1 MSCIRQLGWAAA
13 FAVAVLAV
21 GPGARGQDPQP
32 PVNIDFEGV
41 VVAARN
47 AGSNRGPGP
56 NYRDFNEVTRGA
68 EKIDGLFTLYKT
80 GDHLYAEIRPDQ
92 FNHPLLA
99 PVTVARGMG
108 QAGVPVRDDF
118 DERVLVFRRVGER
131 IQVVQRNI
139 HYKAPAGTPLAKSV
153 SQNYTDSVLIALP
166 IITINPMRGG
176 AVLIDFSDVFM
187 GDFAQIPLGMVDR
200 SRSHWSKVK
209 GFPNN
214 MELELEATY
223 TGGYRRMGIGRVD
236 GVADPKGITLV
247 LHFSLMRAPDMGY
260 HPRLADDRMG
270 HFLSATKDFGV
281 TDADSNF
288 VRYIN
293 RWRLEKSDPRAKL
306 SPPRKQIV
314 WYVEDTV
321 PLEYRPYVED
331 GISEW
336 NKAFEKIGIRN
347 AIAVRWEQEGR
358 DEFDPED
365 TNYCTFRWVTSDAE
379 LAMSCLRANPMTGEM
394 IDGDVIFNAGFIRY
408 WKQSYALLIGSTT
421 TTAGDVQASP
431 LAFGEVISPILASK
445 MGYGMPAA
453 RALLGQG
460 VLDKGPGQMVP
471 EAVPADQNFLEWQL
485 ARNLARGSRGFC
497 QFQTGF
503 QHDFGLAAIALADT
517 PKPEAPKSDKDKKDD
532 KDKTSKK
539 PEPKP
544 ELPEEFIGQAIKH
557 IVMHEVGHS
566 LGLRHNFKASTMLTQ
581 DQLHDQAITRT
592 KGLVGSVMDYC
603 PINIAP
609 KGKKQGDYYSTTL
622 GPYDYWAIE
631 YAYTP
636 ADGDEASTLK
646 KIASR
651 APEHDLVFATDEDY
665 LLNDDPYVNQWDLGA
680 DPCQFG
686 KDRITLA
693 SELLKDL
700 DARVVKN
707 GDSWARTR
715 RAFSILLSQWGDG
728 ATLASQYIGGQSVSR
743 DHKADKDARDPIAP
757 VSGAKQRECLKFLAD
772 NILSDQAFQ
781 FSPTLLRRLGAERW
795 MHWGSSG
802 FNGPSI
808 DISVLERILGIQK
821 IVLGHCLSASTL
833 ARLQNQQLQ
842 SSAGSD
848 PLRMEEVFRSLTEGI
863 WSDLDKVP
871 AATDSKD
878 PKTAK
883 LALSTIRRNL
893 QREYLRRLSRMVLG
907 DRSNFLGDSFSYIV
921 FIGGGNTAVPAD
933 ARALARLHL
942 KEIGNRLGTV
952 LETKS
957 ANLDDTT
964 RAHLEECKHR
974 IAKVLEANLDIKE
987 P

>member
-13 FAVAVLAV
+13 FTAAVLAV
-21 GPGARGQDPQP
+21 GPGVRGQEPQP
-32 PVNIDFEGV
+32 PLNIDFEGV

-47 AGSNRGPGP
+47 AGSNRGPGQ
-56 NYRDFNEVTRGA
+56 NYRDFNDVTRGA
-68 EKIDGLFTLYKT
+68 EKVEGLFTLYKT

-92 FNHPLLA
+92 FNHPLLT
-99 PVTVARGMG
+99 PVTIARGMA
-108 QAGVPVRDDF
+108 QAGMPVGDD
-118 DERVLVFRRVGER
+118 DRVLIFRRVGER

-139 HYKAPAGTPLAKSV
+139 RYKAPAGTPLAKSV
-153 SQNYTDSVLIALP
+153 SQNYTDSVLMALP
-166 IITINPMRGG
+166 IITVNPMRGG
-176 AVLIDFSDVFM
+176 AVIIDLSDVLM
-187 GDFAQIPLGMVDR
+187 GDFAQIGLGMVDR
-200 SRSHWSKVK
+200 GRSHWSKVK
-209 GFPNN
+209 GFRYN

-223 TGGYRRMGIGRVD
+223 TGGYRRMGMGRGD

-247 LHFSLMRAPDMGY
+247 LHFSIMKAPDMGY
-260 HPRLADDRMG
+260 HPRMADDRVG
-270 HFLSATKDFGV
+270 HFLSATKDFGIS
-281 TDADSNF
+281 DADSNF

-293 RWRLEKSDPRAKL
+293 RWRLEKSDTRAKL
-306 SPPRKQIV
+306 SPPKKQIV

-365 TNYCTFRWVTSDAE
+365 TNYCTFRWVTSDAGF
-379 LAMSCLRANPMTGEM
+379 AMSCLRANPMTGEM
-394 IDGDVIFNAGFIRY
+394 IDGDVIFDASFIRY

-421 TTAGDVQASP
+421 TASGEVQASP

-453 RALLGQG
+453 RGLLGQG

-485 ARNLARGSRGFC
+485 ARNLTRGSRGFC

-503 QHDFGLAAIALADT
+503 QHDFGLAAIALADA
-517 PKPEAPKSDKDKKDD
+517 PKPEAPKTDKDKKDD
-532 KDKTSKK
+532 KDKTPKK

-566 LGLRHNFKASTMLTQ
+566 LGLRHNFKASTMLKQ
-581 DQLHDQAITRT
+581 EQLHDQAITRT
-592 KGLVGSVMDYC
+592 KGLVGSVMDYS

-631 YAYTP
+631 YAYKP
-636 ADGDEASTLK
+636 ADGDETSTLK

-651 APEHDLVFATDEDY
+651 APEHDLVYATDEDVF
-665 LLNDDPYVNQWDLGA
+665 LNDDPYVNRFDLGS

-700 DARVVKN
+700 DARVVKD

-715 RAFSILLSQWGDG
+715 RAFSILLGQWGDG
-728 ATLASQYIGGQSVSR
+728 ATLASQYVGGQSVSR
-743 DHKADKDARDPIAP
+743 DHKADKDARDPIVP
-757 VSGAKQRECLKFLAD
+757 ISGAKQRECLKFLAD

-795 MHWGSSG
+795 MHWGGNS
-802 FNGPSI
+802 FNGPGI

-848 PLRMEEVFRSLTEGI
+848 PLRMEEVFRSLTDGI
-863 WSDLDKVP
+863 WSDLDKLP
-871 AATDSKD
+871 AAADSKD

-893 QREYLRRLSRMVLG
+893 QREYLRRLSSMVLG
-907 DRSNFLGDSFSYIV
+907 DRSNSLGDSFSYIV
-921 FIGGGNTAVPAD
+921 FIGGGNTSVPAD